1 MHNNNIV
8 EITDFESKELDIYA
22 RCNEPELL
30 RGFGRDG
37 GIFIAGKS
45 KGSGESLRCRIP
57 TYFHAGGTQ
66 TYRWRGKTHY
76 KKMWQCS
83 GVYSGV

>member
-30 RGFGRDG
+30 RGFGREMCIRDRG
-37 GIFIAGKS
+37 TT
-45 KGSGESLRCRIP
+45 LYRRIR
-57 TYFHAGGTQ
+57 FDK
-66 TYRWRGKTHY
+66 R
-76 KKMWQCS
+76 
-83 GVYSGV
+83 V